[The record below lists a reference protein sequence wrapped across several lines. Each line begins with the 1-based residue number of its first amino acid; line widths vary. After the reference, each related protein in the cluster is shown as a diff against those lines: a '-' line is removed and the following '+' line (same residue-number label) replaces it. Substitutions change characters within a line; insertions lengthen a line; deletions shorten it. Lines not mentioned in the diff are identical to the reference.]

1 MKKRA
6 LMVVGVHTKLEV
18 VRQTSVEVYIV
29 YLFLF

>member
-18 VRQTSVEVYIV
+18 VRQTSGEVYII
-29 YLFLF
+29 YSFMF